1 MLPLYQ
7 RRMNIETN
15 FTNQLQ
21 FFYIYIYIFFLYLFR
36 STVYPAGFLR
46 IPSLLPP
53 ITPYPHFAKLPNCR
67 CVRRRLSYTAPHLP
81 RTRGNCGKPVS
92 VQTTMYFSDSSMP
105 AIKESEELA
114 SRSMTDVQVNAR
126 LSGHPSKYWL
136 RAALLDFGDHRSRA
150 PTANLPLS
158 VQFFYIFYVIFIN
171 FIRYWNHFQTK
182 YVIVRFLYFKI

>member
-1 MLPLYQ
+1 M
-7 RRMNIETN
+7 
-15 FTNQLQ
+15 
-21 FFYIYIYIFFLYLFR
+21 FR

-46 IPSLLPP
+46 TPSLLPP
-53 ITPYPHFAKLPNCR
+53 ITPYPHFAKLLNCR

-150 PTANLPLS
+150 PTAHLPLS
-158 VQFFYIFYVIFIN
+158 VDFCFVFNSIMIFCCKICLLSPLFFKNFPEIN
-171 FIRYWNHFQTK
+171 QITLTK
-182 YVIVRFLYFKI
+182 TAF